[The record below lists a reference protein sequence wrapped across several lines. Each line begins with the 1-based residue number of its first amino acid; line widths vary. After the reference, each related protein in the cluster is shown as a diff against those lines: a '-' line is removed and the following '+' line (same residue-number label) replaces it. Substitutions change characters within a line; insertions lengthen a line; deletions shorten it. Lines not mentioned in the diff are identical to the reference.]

1 MQMYYGN
8 DYDYENL
15 SYDQRQEIINDCK
28 DPVRNIYLSAAHL
41 RALKEIDYKDV
52 PVNKLKKKMIKNIA
66 IRYQRGP
73 DLSLEKIEEDT
84 THYGRDMYK
93 HMKEIKEALGE

>member
-1 MQMYYGN
+1 M
-8 DYDYENL
+8 
-15 SYDQRQEIINDCK
+15 K
-28 DPVRNIYLSAAHL
+28 T
-41 RALKEIDYKDV
+41 
-52 PVNKLKKKMIKNIA
+52 KKMIKNIA

-73 DLSLEKIEEDT
+73 DLSFGKIEEDT